1 MFDNLQMQKKI
12 YTFAEKILNMQ
23 ITFEE
28 TYLKDLYTKGTS
40 SDKKHR
46 YQPQVIRGYQ
56 KAVKFLIAA
65 NQIEDLFP
73 IKSLHIEALHG
84 NKEGLFSVRA
94 NDQYRVEFSVSQEGP
109 PVITVCNIITLSNHY
124 R

>member
-1 MFDNLQMQKKI
+1 
-12 YTFAEKILNMQ
+12 MQ

-28 TYLKDLYTKGTS
+28 IYLKELYVKGIS

-65 NQIEDLFP
+65 NRIEDLFP

-84 NKEGLFSVRA
+84 DKEGLFSVRA
-94 NDQYRVEFSVSQEGP
+94 NNQYRVEFSISQEGP
-109 PVITVCNIITLSNHY
+109 PVVTVCNIITLSNHY
-124 R
+124 K